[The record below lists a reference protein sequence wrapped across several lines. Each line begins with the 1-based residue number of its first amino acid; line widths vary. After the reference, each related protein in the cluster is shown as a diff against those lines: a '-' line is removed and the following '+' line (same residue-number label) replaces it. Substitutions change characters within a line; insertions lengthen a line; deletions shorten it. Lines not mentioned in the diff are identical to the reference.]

1 MEITLQDVHKHYNTV
16 RANDGINL
24 AIHEGSIHGILGEN
38 GAGKSTLMKILAGY
52 VPKTSGT
59 ILLNKKRVEYDG
71 PGQATQCGIGMLYQ
85 DPFDFPQLSVIENF
99 MMGNKQ
105 GVFQKE
111 TFHRRQLKELSDNLG
126 FQLNPDASVQSLTV
140 GERHQLELV
149 RLMALGVEVLILDEP
164 TTGISSLQKRVLF
177 QALRKLADQKKTIL
191 LVSHKLEDVE
201 VLCDRLTVL
210 RLGKVVGE
218 MDSPFDTPQLLKWM
232 FGTLPPP
239 PPYAG
244 TEPGQVTL
252 EMEAVSYQGGK
263 AGLQSFNLQIRRGE
277 VVGLAGLEGSGQSN
291 FLRLGAGLLKPDKGS
306 IRILQKKMTGR
317 DHHAF
322 RERGVTFLPAS
333 RLEEGLIPGLDITE
347 HYALK
352 QRKGVLV
359 QWVRARKQAQE
370 GIDRFRIK
378 GTPSIRV
385 ESLSGGNQQRLLL
398 ALMPAD
404 PLLLMMEHPT
414 RGLDLESVHWVW
426 EHLMSCAASGTSIVF
441 SSTELDEILQVADRV
456 LVFFNGVVVK
466 DVKTCD
472 TNLDELGQAIAGK
485 E

>member
-1 MEITLQDVHKHYNTV
+1 MEIALQDVHKHYKSV
-16 RANDGINL
+16 RANDGIHL
-24 AIHEGSIHGILGEN
+24 EIHEGSIHGILGEN

-52 VPKTSGT
+52 VPRTSGT
-59 ILLNKKRVEYDG
+59 ILLNKEPVEYEG
-71 PGQATQCGIGMLYQ
+71 PGQATRYGIGMLYQ

-99 MMGNKQ
+99 MMGE
-105 GVFQKE
+105 GHSLLQKE

-126 FQLNPDASVQSLTV
+126 FQLDPDAPVQSLTV

-164 TTGISSLQKRVLF
+164 TTGISNLQKRVLF
-177 QALRKLADQKKTIL
+177 KALRKLAEQKKTVL

-201 VLCDRLTVL
+201 VLCDRLAVL

-218 MDSPFDTPQLLKWM
+218 MDSPFDTPKLLKWM

-239 PPYAG
+239 PPCAD

-252 EMEAVSYQGGK
+252 ALEAVSFQGGQ
-263 AGLQSFNLQIRRGE
+263 AGLHSCNVQIRRGE
-277 VVGLAGLEGSGQSN
+277 VVGLAGLEGSGQGN
-291 FLRLGAGLLKPDKGS
+291 FLRLGAGLLKPEKGS
-306 IRILQKKMTGR
+306 IRILRKKMTGR
-317 DHHAF
+317 DYHAF
-322 RERGVTFLPAS
+322 KACGVTFLPAS

-347 HYALK
+347 HFALK

-359 QWVRARKQAQE
+359 HWVQARKRAQE
-370 GIDRFRIK
+370 GIDQFRIM
-378 GTPSIRV
+378 GSPSIQV

-398 ALMPAD
+398 ALMPTD
-404 PLLLMMEHPT
+404 PLLLMLEHPT

-426 EHLMSCAASGTSIVF
+426 QHLMSYAATGTSIVF

-456 LVFFNGVVVK
+456 LVFFNGAVVK
-466 DVKTCD
+466 DVRTCD
-472 TNLDELGQAIAGK
+472 TSLDELGQAIAGK
-485 E
+485 G